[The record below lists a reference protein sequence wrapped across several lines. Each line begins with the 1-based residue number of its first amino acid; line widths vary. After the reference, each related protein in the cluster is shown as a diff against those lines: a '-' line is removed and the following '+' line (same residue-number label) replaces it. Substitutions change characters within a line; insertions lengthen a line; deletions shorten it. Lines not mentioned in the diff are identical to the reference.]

1 MALASIRRITLAS
14 VALWLATVSPPPAGA
29 QGRARVDG
37 TVVEP
42 TTGLPIP
49 NVEMRLL
56 GTDRIARTD
65 SSGAFRLTIDA
76 GHYLVRATRLGFGPR
91 SVALDVAAGDTI
103 TMSIEMDVLPVR
115 LAEVLV
121 RTREERYRGK
131 MAGFAQRMR
140 TSGASRSSFITRD
153 EIERRAPHQISDMM
167 RERGGRVAECHRGA
181 TIYLDGAMLTPDQIG
196 APLRGRRSEPIQR
209 DLRLDHIPPQ
219 DIEAL
224 EVYAGAATTPA
235 EFSATAAPGL
245 KPGCTIVIW
254 TR

>member
-131 MAGFAQRMR
+131 MAGFAERMR

-167 RERGGRVAECHRGA
+167 REREIGRASCRERVSYH
-181 TIYLDGAMLTPDQIG
+181 
-196 APLRGRRSEPIQR
+196 
-209 DLRLDHIPPQ
+209 
-219 DIEAL
+219 
-224 EVYAGAATTPA
+224 V
-235 EFSATAAPGL
+235 
-245 KPGCTIVIW
+245 
-254 TR
+254 

>member
-1 MALASIRRITLAS
+1 MALASTRRITVAS
-14 VALWLATVSPPPAGA
+14 VALFLATVSPPPAGA

-49 NVEMRLL
+49 NVEVRLL

-65 SSGAFRLTIDA
+65 SGGAFRLTIDA

-131 MAGFAQRMR
+131 MAGFAERMR

-167 RERGGRVAECHRGA
+167 KERGGRVAACYTGA
-181 TIYLDGAMLTPDQIG
+181 TIYLDGAMLAPNQIG

-219 DIEAL
+219 DIEAV

>member
-1 MALASIRRITLAS
+1 MALASIRRTTVASIALFLA
-14 VALWLATVSPPPAGA
+14 AGSPPTAGA

-49 NVEMRLL
+49 NVEVRLL

-65 SSGAFRLTIDA
+65 SGGAFRLTVDA
-76 GHYLVRATRLGFGPR
+76 GHYLVRTTRLGFGPR
-91 SVALDVAAGDTI
+91 SVALDLAAGDTI

-131 MAGFAQRMR
+131 MAGFAERMR

-153 EIERRAPHQISDMM
+153 EISRPWRSTQALRRHRRNSPRQ
-167 RERGGRVAECHRGA
+167 RRRGLC
-181 TIYLDGAMLTPDQIG
+181 P
-196 APLRGRRSEPIQR
+196 
-209 DLRLDHIPPQ
+209 
-219 DIEAL
+219 
-224 EVYAGAATTPA
+224 
-235 EFSATAAPGL
+235 AAPS
-245 KPGCTIVIW
+245 
-254 TR
+254 